1 VSSGHDNI
9 AGDEGASAEARAIK
23 EKTSLEGELS
33 GGGDAATDDA
43 VSLRNSP
50 DGVLVGITRLHVLP
64 VSSLQ
69 EKSIISTNVV
79 QQKNFKNQF
88 PFFYVLYT

>member
-9 AGDEGASAEARAIK
+9 AGDEGATAEARAIK

-33 GGGDAATDDA
+33 GGGDASTDDA

-69 EKSIISTNVV
+69 EK
-79 QQKNFKNQF
+79 
-88 PFFYVLYT
+88 